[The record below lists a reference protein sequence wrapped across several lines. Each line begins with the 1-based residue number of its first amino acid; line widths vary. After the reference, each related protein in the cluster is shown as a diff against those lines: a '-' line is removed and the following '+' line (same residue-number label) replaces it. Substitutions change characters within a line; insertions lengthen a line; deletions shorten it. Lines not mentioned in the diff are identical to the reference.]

1 MVDGHCFQ
9 LLASL
14 DTYIRTLEY
23 RNEQFFARQHATQQ
37 ALEFFTKYARVIV
50 KRETVIVCNEK
61 RSCNSQVEQGQTK

>member
-23 RNEQFFARQHATQQ
+23 RNEQFFAKQQ

-50 KRETVIVCNEK
+50 KRDCDLCNEK
-61 RSCNSQVEQGQTK
+61 RSW